1 MNRRPA
7 HVVAAAAAMAVML
20 HGAVPAAQEA
30 APPIT
35 GHAAARVEYD
45 RGTALEAKS
54 ELDAAEKAYRTAIEK
69 DPAMAAAHDRLG
81 FVLGKLGRTDEAI
94 AGVRAGAGAEAGP

>member
-1 MNRRPA
+1 MNRRRA
-7 HVVAAAAAMAVML
+7 YAVAVAAAIAVML
-20 HGAVPAAQEA
+20 HGARSAAQDA
-30 APPIT
+30 APATT
-35 GHAAARVEYD
+35 GRAAARIEYG

-54 ELDAAEKAYRTAIEK
+54 ELDAAEKAYRAAIEK